1 MMFGV
6 PPSGGKFL
14 VAWFFRLKAVL
25 QTGATVK
32 PHLWLIKFIGIIVP
46 RRLRASWRQE
56 WEAELEYRESLL
68 ADWDKLDWRNKLAL
82 LWHSLGALMDALWLQ
97 PRRWEDEMIQ
107 DFRFGARMLLKN
119 KGFTAVAALSL
130 ALGIGATTAMFSFVD
145 AVLLKPLAYRDP
157 ERLVMVME
165 TRRMMPSAATFL
177 AWREHQQ
184 IFSQL
189 AIFTASTDFN
199 LTGGDRAESV
209 RAVFVSA
216 NYFEMLGVQPS
227 LGRAF
232 REDEDQSGKERV
244 VVLSHKFWQ
253 RRTGKD
259 TDIIGRTLTLNGE
272 SYTVIGILPG
282 GGVFDRETTDIW
294 LPLVFKPAELNR
306 QIGTAM
312 ARIKPGIT
320 LEQANVELK
329 LLSERLEAQG
339 VIRIEGRTAFAQPLR
354 EHLVGTDMRR
364 ILLLLLGAMG
374 FILLIACANVANLLL
389 ARGAA
394 RRAEFAIRAALGAG
408 RLRLLRQLLTESLL
422 LAVLGGAAG
431 AVMAVWLIK
440 AFIAF
445 MPRFT
450 LPVEAEVTLD
460 YRTLCFALAVS
471 LLTGVLFGMAPAWQ
485 ASRLDLSRPLQE
497 RSAGASGRNKPGRLL
512 LVAQLALTCVLVI
525 GATLMIR
532 SLSRLLAV
540 DPGFQPERLLTLHTN
555 LDTKRYPTGS
565 QLIDYQTRF
574 IDGLRSLPGVQSAA
588 ASNGMPFGERHSWT
602 FIRIPGR
609 EPGEAESVEGVLI
622 HTVSPDYFQTLGGSL
637 LRGRFLSELDTE
649 QAAPAI
655 VINQTLANRHW
666 REREPLGGQIFFRLG
681 RFTQIPFTVVGVVAD
696 LKIGGLNQRVSQP
709 EIYLS
714 LTQMPKEMLAKQYGR
729 SLQFIV
735 RTRMEPGSLTGAVQS
750 LAASIDK
757 EQPIDRLRTMERA
770 ISDSVAAP
778 RFRATLFGIFAAF
791 ALILAAVGIYGVM
804 AYAVEQRTKEI
815 GIRVALGARRG
826 EVLKLVLGQ
835 GLRLTCA
842 GLVVGLAAS
851 FGLTRYLTSFLFEM
865 KSADGVTYLA
875 VSTLLA
881 FVAIAACYVP
891 ARRALRVNPVVALRE
906 E

>member
-1 MMFGV
+1 
-6 PPSGGKFL
+6 
-14 VAWFFRLKAVL
+14 
-25 QTGATVK
+25 VK
-32 PHLWLIKFIGIIVP
+32 PHLWLIKFIGVIVP
-46 RRLRASWRQE
+46 RRLRADWRQE
-56 WEAELEYRESLL
+56 WEAEMHYREKLL
-68 ADWDKLDWRNKLAL
+68 AEWDKIGWRTKLTL

-107 DFRFGARMLLKN
+107 DLRYGARMLLKS

-145 AVLLKPLAYRDP
+145 AVLLKPLAYQDP
-157 ERLVMVME
+157 ERLVMVWE
-165 TRRMMPSAATFL
+165 TRRMRPTAATFL

-189 AIFTASTDFN
+189 AAFTASTDFN

-232 REDEDQSGKERV
+232 REDEDQPGKERV
-244 VVLSHKFWQ
+244 VMLSHKFWQ
-253 RRTGKD
+253 RRTGDD
-259 TDIIGRTLTLNGE
+259 TKIIGRSLSLNGE
-272 SYTVIGILPG
+272 SYTVVGVLPG

-294 LPLVFKPAELNR
+294 LPLVFKPADLNR
-306 QIGTAM
+306 QFGTAM

-320 LEQANVELK
+320 LEQANAELK
-329 LLSERLEAQG
+329 LLCERLKEQG
-339 VIRIEGRTAFAQPLR
+339 AIRIEGRSAFAQPLR
-354 EHLVGTDMRR
+354 EHLVGIDIRR

-394 RRAEFAIRAALGAG
+394 RRTEFAIRAALGAG
-408 RLRLLRQLLTESLL
+408 RLRLLRQFLTESLL

-440 AFIAF
+440 TFIAF

-450 LPVEAEVTLD
+450 LPVEAEIALD
-460 YRTLCFALAVS
+460 YRMLCFALVVS
-471 LLTGVLFGMAPAWQ
+471 LLTGVLFGLWPAWQ

-497 RSAGASGRNKPGRLL
+497 RSAGASGRLL

-525 GATLMIR
+525 GATLLIR

-540 DPGFQPERLLTLHTN
+540 DPGFQTERLLTLHTN
-555 LDTKRYPTGS
+555 LDAKRYPTPS

-588 ASNGMPFGERHSWT
+588 ASNGMPFGESSIWT

-609 EPGEAESVEGVLI
+609 ETGEAESVEGIFI
-622 HTVSPDYFQTLGGSL
+622 HTVSPDYFQTLGVRL
-637 LRGRFLSELDTE
+637 LRGRFLSERDTT

-655 VINQTLANRHW
+655 VINQTLANRRW
-666 REREPLGGQIFFRLG
+666 REREPLGEQIFFRLG
-681 RFTQIPFTVVGVVAD
+681 RFTQIPLTVVGVVAD
-696 LKIGGLNQRVSQP
+696 LKMQLNERVSQP

-714 LTQMPKEMLAKQYGR
+714 LTEMPKEMLDKQFGR
-729 SLQFIV
+729 SLQFIM
-735 RTRMEPGSLTGAVQS
+735 RAHMEPGLLTGAVQS
-750 LAASIDK
+750 LAMSIDK
-757 EQPIDRLRTMERA
+757 EQPIDRLRTMEQS

-778 RFRATLFGIFAAF
+778 RFRAVLFSLIAAF
-791 ALILAAVGIYGVM
+791 ALILAAVGVYGVTS
-804 AYAVEQRTKEI
+804 YAVEQRTREI
-815 GIRVALGARRG
+815 GIRIALGAQRSD
-826 EVLKLVLGQ
+826 VLKLVLGR
-835 GLRLTCA
+835 GIRLTCA
-842 GLVVGLAAS
+842 GLLIGLPAS
-851 FGLTRYLTSFLFEM
+851 FALTRYLTAFLFDV
-865 KSADGVTYLA
+865 KATDAATYLV
-875 VSTLLA
+875 VSMLLA
-881 FVAIAACYVP
+881 FVAIVACYVP